1 MERKSTLQL
10 DEITLPATLNIKQ
23 IKETERSHE
32 TKNHTRFKLSITKAI
47 TDGSIED
54 MHAIC
59 LEIAN
64 SIKKVIHV
72 KEKPRQPILVAI
84 IPKSTYQV
92 DEKTRDK
99 YGPYYE
105 YDVKGKH
112 IVSVK

>member
-1 MERKSTLQL
+1 
-10 DEITLPATLNIKQ
+10 
-23 IKETERSHE
+23 
-32 TKNHTRFKLSITKAI
+32 
-47 TDGSIED
+47 

-64 SIKKVIHV
+64 NIKKAIHI

-92 DEKTRDK
+92 DAKTRDQ

-112 IVSVK
+112 IVAVKQCSTEDE